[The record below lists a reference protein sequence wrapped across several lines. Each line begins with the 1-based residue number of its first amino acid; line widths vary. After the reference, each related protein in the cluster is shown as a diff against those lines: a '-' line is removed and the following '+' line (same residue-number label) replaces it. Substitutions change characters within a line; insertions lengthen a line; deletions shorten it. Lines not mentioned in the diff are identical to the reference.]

1 MCAVAPL
8 VVVLVIWAA
17 TSAHAGDD
25 DRNEQVLHLSTPEV
39 IQSVEKLPKRHPLD
53 PQNLIDSIAD
63 YVENE
68 EIGVGRFFT
77 LLPAEDAEIGEIKP
91 PRFAFIARAH
101 GRTLISI
108 TQPGPAADAE
118 DRVLLQRWLVSDL
131 LKGRRYSLTVYKE
144 HTLDKDTMHFLGV
157 GARLL
162 IKPDFHIANWRF
174 RVELFGSYHPQH
186 EATAYLALTGRSI
199 PPAPLPLPGGAARA
213 ARDQGTLVPLRW

>member
-17 TSAHAGDD
+17 TSVHAGD
-25 DRNEQVLHLSTPEV
+25 DRNEQVLHLSTAEV
-39 IQSVEKLPKRHPLD
+39 LQSVDKLPTRHPLD
-53 PQNLIDSIAD
+53 PQILIDSIVD

-77 LLPAEDAEIGEIKP
+77 LLPAEDAELGEIKA

-108 TQPGPAADAE
+108 TQPGKAADAE

-144 HTLDKDTMHFLGV
+144 NTIDKDTMHFLGV

-162 IKPDFHIANWRF
+162 LKPDFTLNDWRF

-186 EATAYLALTGRSI
+186 EATAYVALTGRSI
-199 PPAPLPLPGGAARA
+199 PPPPLPLPGAAERA